1 MTRARPIIALA
12 AALHMSCGGP
22 PAPAQEPEPEPE
34 PEIETEIEVEAP
46 PQLDEGSKALQVEG
60 VGSFVVVEAGFSSFE
75 GDRCIIT
82 LDSQGNLVTS
92 VSLHSGF
99 SCPFEQGQWK
109 VDPGKVQEL
118 VQLLNDQGS
127 FQPAA
132 EPGAGK
138 HLDSGTKLQTEQGG
152 FEVVPPGKVDP
163 VEEYLHGLYEQ
174 R

>member
-1 MTRARPIIALA
+1 MQRASLIPLALA
-12 AALHMSCGGP
+12 LGTSCGGP
-22 PAPAQEPEPEPE
+22 AAPVQQPGPAPE
-34 PEIETEIEVEAP
+34 PEIQTEIDVQAP
-46 PQLDEGSKALQVEG
+46 PQLDESSKALQVEG
-60 VGSFVVVEAGFSSFE
+60 AGAFVVVEAGFSSFE
-75 GDRCIIT
+75 GDRCVIT

-99 SCPFEQGQWK
+99 SCPYEQGQWK

-118 VQLLNDQGS
+118 VQILNDQAS
-127 FQPAA
+127 FQPAV

-138 HLDSGTKLQTEQGG
+138 HLDSATKLQTEKGG

-163 VEEYLHGLYEQ
+163 VEEYLHGLYEN

>member
-1 MTRARPIIALA
+1 MVKASPIAVA
-12 AALHMSCGGP
+12 FAFCTSCGGAP
-22 PAPAQEPEPEPE
+22 APVQEPAPAPE
-34 PEIETEIEVEAP
+34 PEIETEIDVQAP
-46 PQLDEGSKALQVEG
+46 PQLDEASKALQVEG
-60 VGSFVVVEAGFSSFE
+60 VGGFVVVEAGFSSFE

-82 LDSQGNLVTS
+82 LDSEGNLVTS

-99 SCPFEQGQWK
+99 SCPYEQGQWK
-109 VDPGKVQEL
+109 VDPGKVKEL

-138 HLDSGTKLQTEQGG
+138 NLDSATKLHTEQGG

-163 VEEYLHGLYEQ
+163 VEEYLHGLYES